1 MSLDNYQK
9 QLEFIVNA
17 NTPILFI
24 DTCAY
29 LDVLRMV
36 HRDDMSFDDLDALYD
51 LVQLITE
58 NKLLF
63 ITSEI
68 VRDEFFS
75 NHRTTLDELN
85 AKFKTHKYFYEKMI
99 KTKVR
104 LSINT
109 AEYVS
114 AINGDW
120 ITVLDELCQKN
131 IKNNSIIFE
140 KTDSDK
146 TKAFDRVYAVKSPA
160 KQGKDSLTDCLIFET
175 LLRVVGNLRQLGF
188 DKKVCFISS
197 NTKDFGKVRN
207 CFVQDDLNKLNILFA
222 NHFSHAKSLL
232 I

>member
-1 MSLDNYQK
+1 MNLDNYQK

-17 NTPILFI
+17 STPILFI

-75 NHRTTLDELN
+75 NHKTTLDELN
-85 AKFKTHKYFYEKMI
+85 AKFKAHKYFYEKMI

-146 TKAFDRVYAVKSPA
+146 TKAFDRVYAAKSPA
-160 KQGKDSLTDCLIFET
+160 KQGKDSLKDCLIFET
-175 LLRVVGNLRQLGF
+175 LLRVVGDLRKSGF
-188 DKKVCFISS
+188 DKK
-197 NTKDFGKVRN
+197 
-207 CFVQDDLNKLNILFA
+207 FVLFHPIQKILE
-222 NHFSHAKSLL
+222 KYVIVLCKT